1 MISARGRPRPDRTLA
16 GRGEGAAG
24 LSRWLRR
31 GHRRQGWLSPPDHA
45 PGTTEPFAG
54 PFSFPHPHLLHGQT
68 TGLGG
73 EEGTPPAAF
82 REEKRSSQAHVFYY
96 NSFQHYQVF
105 FFFYLLSA
113 FKWTKRATL
122 YLLVPRAEATCQ
134 GSDGITKGQVLFRKQ
149 LVHFRVINCP

>member
-1 MISARGRPRPDRTLA
+1 MISAWGRPSPDRTLA

-54 PFSFPHPHLLHGQT
+54 PFSFPHPHLPHGQT

-73 EEGTPPAAF
+73 EEGTPLLQLS
-82 REEKRSSQAHVFYY
+82 EKRKDPPKLTTFTITHSNIIKSS
-96 NSFQHYQVF
+96 F
-105 FFFYLLSA
+105 FFFFLTFPLLLNRQKGELGTFWFLEQKPHARVLMAS
-113 FKWTKRATL
+113 
-122 YLLVPRAEATCQ
+122 PRVKCSLE
-134 GSDGITKGQVLFRKQ
+134 S
-149 LVHFRVINCP
+149 N